1 MSTIR
6 MKVIYENQVTGHRTI
21 ELPREAEPI
30 IEQWEQHV
38 GKPFQHF
45 ATRGYRAANGR
56 LRFHCGGNYDV
67 IDVDMLGG
75 DGTSHTRKALEEL
88 TGHRF
93 TYH

>member
-6 MKVIYENQVTGHRTI
+6 MKVIYENQVTGHSTI

-30 IEQWEQHV
+30 IEQWEQHA
-38 GKPFQHF
+38 GKPFH
-45 ATRGYRAANGR
+45 
-56 LRFHCGGNYDV
+56 DV

-75 DGTSHTRKALEEL
+75 DDTSHTRKALEEL